1 MDQNPQDND
10 GCCCAPFV
18 EENDALKKMKPVL
31 IGGLVIYCILIILEL
46 FFSSGRL
53 TINYLFVILCLSLM
67 IFNRCYLAFHFYTI
81 LSIIIVF
88 SYCLPICGLII
99 QNEFEIPGAIPAF
112 CINLFIL
119 IFSVVFFYFG
129 FQAYKEMKYLFMNR
143 AGMSP
148 QLAGFTSGYA
158 QSDTNYSSN
167 SSNSNN
173 NSNQNKNK
181 GFKAFSGKGY
191 TVGGS

>member
-67 IFNRCYLAFHFYTI
+67 IFNRCYLAFHFYTL

-99 QNEFEIPGAIPAF
+99 QNEFVIPGAIPAF

-148 QLAGFTSGYA
+148 QLAGFTSEYA
-158 QSDTNYSSN
+158 QSDTNYGSN
-167 SSNSNN
+167 TSNSNN

-181 GFKAFSGKGY
+181 GFKAFSGRGY

>member
-67 IFNRCYLAFHFYTI
+67 IFNRCYLAFHYYTF
-81 LSIIIVF
+81 L
-88 SYCLPICGLII
+88 
-99 QNEFEIPGAIPAF
+99 
-112 CINLFIL
+112 
-119 IFSVVFFYFG
+119 
-129 FQAYKEMKYLFMNR
+129 
-143 AGMSP
+143 
-148 QLAGFTSGYA
+148 
-158 QSDTNYSSN
+158 
-167 SSNSNN
+167 
-173 NSNQNKNK
+173 
-181 GFKAFSGKGY
+181 
-191 TVGGS
+191 

>member
-53 TINYLFVILCLSLM
+53 TINYLLVILFLSLM
-67 IFNRCYLAFHFYTI
+67 IFNRCYLAFHFYTL

-143 AGMSP
+143 SGSSP

-158 QSDTNYSSN
+158 QSDTNYGSN